1 MKSLRDLCS
10 GKPMQFVNTGISIYE
25 VVNKMVEFNIGAV
38 TVLDEGG
45 KLKGIFSE
53 RDLMRKCAAKKLD
66 LEQTK
71 IDVVMTKGV
80 ILMEAHDTYED
91 CLKIMRQEGVRHMP
105 VRDGEKLI
113 GVVSMRDLMQEDVE
127 EKKQEIENLNTFIY
141 YYK

>member
-10 GKPMQFVNTGISIYE
+10 NREMHFVNTGMSVLE
-25 VVNKMVEFNIGAV
+25 AVTRMAEKNVGAV
-38 TVLDEGG
+38 PVLDEKG

-53 RDLMRKCAAKKLD
+53 RDLMIRCAAKRLD
-66 LEQTK
+66 MEKTK
-71 IDVVMTKGV
+71 IEEVMTKGV
-80 ILMEAHDTYED
+80 ILMEAHDSYED
-91 CLKIMRQEGVRHMP
+91 CIKIMQQESIRHMP

-113 GVVSMRDLMQEDVE
+113 GMVSMRDLMQEDME

>member
-10 GKPMQFVNTGISIYE
+10 NRPMHFVNSGISVFE
-25 VVNKMVEFNIGAV
+25 AVSRMAENNVGAV
-38 TVLDEGG
+38 PVLDEKG

-53 RDLMRKCAAKKLD
+53 RDLMIRCAAKKLD
-66 LEQTK
+66 MESTK
-71 IDVVMTKGV
+71 IEEVMTKGV

-91 CLKIMRQEGVRHMP
+91 CIKIMQQESIRHMP
-105 VRDGEKLI
+105 VREGDKLI
-113 GVVSMRDLMQEDVE
+113 GMVSMRDLMQEDME